1 MGAGSRLS
9 NLLSRFPSNLVKGSG
24 RPSSG
29 LSTLPIRLYLQDTV
43 LLSRR
48 IRFRANFVASVSTN
62 HVSLHEENKPGPP
75 GPFRPCK
82 GHGYPGLSLSLPLSP
97 PSLGRNRGVPITF
110 VRTRVFHPHFVL
122 PQSSQLR
129 REGSESKTKAPGAH
143 QSRRL
148 P

>member
-1 MGAGSRLS
+1 MGAGFRLS
-9 NLLSRFPSNLVKGSG
+9 NLFSQFPSNLVKGSG

-29 LSTLPIRLYLQDTV
+29 LSTLPVLYLQDTA

-48 IRFRANFVASVSTN
+48 IRFRANFVASVSTSN
-62 HVSLHEENKPGPP
+62 VSLHEENKPGPP
-75 GPFRPCK
+75 GSFRPCK
-82 GHGYPGLSLSLPLSP
+82 GQGYPGLSLSLPLSP
-97 PSLGRNRGVPITF
+97 ASLGPNRGVPITF
-110 VRTRVFHPHFVL
+110 VRTRVFHPYFVL

-129 REGSESKTKAPGAH
+129 REGSESKTKAPGVH